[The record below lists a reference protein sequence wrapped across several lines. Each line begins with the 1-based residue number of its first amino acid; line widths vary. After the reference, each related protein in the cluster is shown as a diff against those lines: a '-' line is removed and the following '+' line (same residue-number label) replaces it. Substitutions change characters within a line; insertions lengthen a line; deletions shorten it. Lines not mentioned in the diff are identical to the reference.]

1 MVNAQIA
8 NGYTD
13 EGLITSVGTPI
24 TSSNTN
30 NNTTNS
36 TIENLTIQNLSTT
49 MSQSY
54 NIYSISNSVDNGLT
68 TGIATLNIPIT
79 IKKKIKITSI
89 EITTFGTADGVS
101 PTDSNF
107 TTAYYITLNGQ
118 NIIGTENN
126 PIYSNKYTQAAN
138 SMTLVTSGG
147 NAYGGATMYVCSI
160 ISHIDFPLPY
170 SQVLNIN
177 DIIQCTTTM
186 IYGNADLSHITFTI
200 TGIEVD

>member
-49 MSQSY
+49 MSQSF
-54 NIYSISNSVDNGLT
+54 NIYTFVT
-68 TGIATLNIPIT
+68 TQATPSSRAVIQTFKIT
-79 IKKKIKITSI
+79 IPKTIKLQSI
-89 EITTFGTADGVS
+89 KVNTFGQAMVENTTND
-101 PTDSNF
+101 F
-107 TTAYYITLNGQ
+107 TTTYYITLNGQ
-118 NIIGTENN
+118 NIIGSANN
-126 PIYSNKYTQAAN
+126 PVYSDKYYEAPYGT
-138 SMTLVTSGG
+138 SVPVPVIVSSVT
-147 NAYGGATMYVCSI
+147 NFT
-160 ISHIDFPLPY
+160 LPY
-170 SQVLNIN
+170 SQVLNVN
-177 DIIQCTTTM
+177 DILECTTIN
-186 IYGNADLSHITFTI
+186 IYGGSNFISFSV